1 MQSLITRANH
11 TAKKDLEL
19 QFYLTFECMN
29 TAGVWREGEGWNDKT
44 KKKKKKGERREE
56 RKCAVREAV
65 SGQSH
70 VRRTRRGCT
79 FVFIPRRRGGRRGA
93 DDLRSDVSS

>member
-29 TAGVWREGEGWNDKT
+29 TAGVWREGEMWNDKT
-44 KKKKKKGERREE
+44 KKKERREE
-56 RKCAVREAV
+56 RGEEVCCK
-65 SGQSH
+65 
-70 VRRTRRGCT
+70 
-79 FVFIPRRRGGRRGA
+79 
-93 DDLRSDVSS
+93 RSS

>member
-29 TAGVWREGEGWNDKT
+29 TAGVWREGEGWNDK
-44 KKKKKKGERREE
+44 KRKERGERRGS
-56 RKCAVREAV
+56 V
-65 SGQSH
+65 
-70 VRRTRRGCT
+70 
-79 FVFIPRRRGGRRGA
+79 
-93 DDLRSDVSS
+93 L